1 MHVDGYGVLR
11 RNPRAS
17 FLISVR
23 SDQRTN
29 KFTGLITY
37 HDGAARLFFRSTKIT
52 GITEAGHTATITGS
66 GLANGK
72 LVTFVVIAGDAS
84 PDTFSI
90 RLSKGYSAADSLKKG
105 KIRISDRC
113 EHEGRRA

>member
-1 MHVDGYGVLR
+1 VDVDGYGVLR
-11 RNPRAS
+11 RNPSAS
-17 FLISVR
+17 FVISVR
-23 SDQRTN
+23 SGHSAN
-29 KFTGLITY
+29 KLTGLVTY
-37 HDGAARLFFRSTKIT
+37 EDGAARLFFRSTKIT

-72 LVTFVVIAGDAS
+72 PVTFVVVARDAS

-90 RLSKGYSAADSLKKG
+90 QLSTGYSAADSLKKG

-113 EHEGRRA
+113 EHDRRRA